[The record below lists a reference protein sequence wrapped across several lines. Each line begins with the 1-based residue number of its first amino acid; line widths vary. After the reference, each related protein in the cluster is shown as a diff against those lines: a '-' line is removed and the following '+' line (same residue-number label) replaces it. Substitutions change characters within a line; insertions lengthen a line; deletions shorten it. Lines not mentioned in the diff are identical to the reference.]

1 MNRLKMQF
9 QSSKEPYSKVLSLI
23 RYLSIAFLCFAI
35 TSCQDESGTGK
46 EDVKLYFDLKGFIG
60 NQVIYLNDKKPEIT
74 KTAALG
80 KRKEVLK
87 SRNVDWK
94 KELEL
99 FVQADLNKP
108 SYRQSY
114 EVIRPDS
121 SHYEYRLKANAD
133 LPVKYLKITIDT
145 TLKQP
150 VYVEALLVARNKI
163 YSSEKKIKLQSVR
176 KDNLLEIGS
185 YSIEGYQKLVF
196 METKPFTIAGKIGL

>member
-1 MNRLKMQF
+1 MV
-9 QSSKEPYSKVLSLI
+9 VLLFALI
-23 RYLSIAFLCFAI
+23 SC
-35 TSCQDESGTGK
+35 TSDEEAGK
-46 EDVKLYFDLKGFIG
+46 DDVKLYYDLKGFIN
-60 NQVIYLNDKKPEIT
+60 NQIIYLNDKKPEMM

-80 KRKEVLK
+80 TRKDVLK

-114 EVIRPDS
+114 EVVRADS

-150 VYVEALLVARNKI
+150 VYVEALLVAKNKI
-163 YSSEKKIKLQSVR
+163 YSSEKKISLQSVR
-176 KDNLLEIGS
+176 KDHLLQIGS
-185 YSIEGYQKLVF
+185 YSIEGYQKLVL
-196 METKPFTIAGKIGL
+196 MDIKPFAISGKIGL